1 MQKKALFFLHSFWI
15 TQNTTSC
22 PFYWHAC
29 ICCILYLH
37 FNLCNIKVK
46 EKAPVVRTLLIWLN
60 YGCYITAFCN
70 HVSNNVSLQACV
82 PLYQRRTASTL
93 RISSRLLVW
102 RTVEASSQTALAVT
116 GAQPAQR
123 PTPPP
128 TATGQAEGAP
138 PQMRARRRL
147 RETNGTAWSPTSVMT
162 SKLSGAAWTRRE
174 WRPDRATKGSFVF
187 CFFVFFKRWHRMAAN
202 PQTDRRH
209 EPSGSDEGG
218 P

>member
-1 MQKKALFFLHSFWI
+1 M
-15 TQNTTSC
+15 
-22 PFYWHAC
+22 
-29 ICCILYLH
+29 
-37 FNLCNIKVK
+37 
-46 EKAPVVRTLLIWLN
+46 LN
-60 YGCYITAFCN
+60 HGYINAFCD

-116 GAQPAQR
+116 GAQPAQLLI
-123 PTPPP
+123 PPP

-138 PQMRARRRL
+138 PQTRARRRL

-174 WRPDRATKGSFVF
+174 WRPDRATKGSFVL
-187 CFFVFFKRWHRMAAN
+187 FFFSFFFKRWHRMAAN

-209 EPSGSDEGG
+209 SRADQMKVVPSCDLIFYFFL
-218 P
+218 